1 MYWYSGHTKAG
12 KTALLLKVW
21 ILLSA
26 LFSFYCAG
34 NPSQAQNH
42 SVVNLATGEGYFP
55 YIDRKLM
62 SGGWSQALVE
72 QTFLLMGLDINVEVL
87 PWSRGL
93 KWTQDAKFL
102 GTFPYV
108 YSAERAE
115 HFLFSV
121 PINTVPIHM
130 YVAANS
136 AYKNIEQMQGKRLCI
151 PHGYTIGQAEQLIV
165 TQYAMS
171 INRAKDAIGCI
182 GQVRRG
188 WSDAGLTNGYV
199 APDKLSDVDHGVA
212 PIVIFEQ
219 QLSSEPLYFLI
230 GKNYPDAQRWMDKF
244 NQAFSQLQATGQKH
258 KIDQMFIEA
267 ITPP

>member
-1 MYWYSGHTKAG
+1 M
-12 KTALLLKVW
+12 LLLLGPL
-21 ILLSA
+21 I
-26 LFSFYCAG
+26 SFVCWG
-34 NPSQAQNH
+34 NPTSQAEH
-42 SVVNLATGEGYFP
+42 AEVNVTTGEGYFP
-55 YIDRKLM
+55 YIDSKLS

-72 QTFLLMGLDINVEVL
+72 QTFLLMGLGINVEVL

-115 HFLFSV
+115 HFLFSSA
-121 PINTVPIHM
+121 INYVPIHM

-136 AYKNIEQMQGKRLCI
+136 DFKQIEQMQGKRLCI
-151 PHGYTIGQAEQLIV
+151 PHGYTIGQAEQLII
-165 TQYAMS
+165 TQYAMTV
-171 INRAKDAIGCI
+171 NRARDAIGCI
-182 GQVRRG
+182 GHVRRG

-199 APDKLSDVDHGVA
+199 SPTKLTGAENGAA

-230 GKNYPDAQRWMDKF
+230 SKSYPNAEQWMEKF
-244 NQAFSQLQATGQKH
+244 NLAFAQLAANGQKH
-258 KIDQMFIEA
+258 TIDQQFLQS
-267 ITPP
+267 ITQP